1 MMVQDVSDVVPKRV
15 HVSNQRYSQ
24 RRFGCLKKLF
34 NFLRGQKRERDK
46 GPEKG
51 SFGKTTLI
59 KLIHFP
65 NNLEN
70 RVFSKK

>member
-1 MMVQDVSDVVPKRV
+1 MVKETQAVDVS
-15 HVSNQRYSQ
+15 YTQ

-46 GPEKG
+46 GPQKG
-51 SFGKTTLI
+51 SFGKTTPI